1 MDTNALLDVT
11 AYAGRLLLQSGAET
25 YRVEETMV
33 RIAQSFGVE
42 DAQSFVT
49 TTGVMLSITNEQ
61 KTYSKIVRVQERG
74 VDLHRIDLLN
84 ALARKLYKEPC
95 SIEELYEELQRI
107 EQEPRYSFLVTM
119 FFGALGAAGF
129 AIFFKGTYVEAS
141 VAFVIGLAIK
151 WIQMFMERF
160 QMNVFFSHS
169 IGAGLAAFLAFSFCT
184 LYPQAHA
191 DTIIISS
198 IMLLVPGLAITNA
211 IRDTMAGDYLSGL
224 SRAVEAFLIAIAIA
238 VGTGAVLQCWLV
250 FLEGQL

>member
-1 MDTNALLDVT
+1 MNTNALLDVT

-49 TTGVMLSITNEQ
+49 PTGIMLSITNDQ
-61 KTYSKIVRVQERG
+61 KTYSKILRVQERG

-84 ALARKLYKEPC
+84 ALARRLYKEPC
-95 SIEELYEELQRI
+95 TIEDLYKELQCI
-107 EQEPRYSFLVTM
+107 EQEPRYSFLTTM

-141 VAFVIGLAIK
+141 AAFLIGLAIK

-169 IGAGLAAFLAFSFCT
+169 IGAGLAAFLTFSFCAFF
-184 LYPQAHA
+184 PQANE

-211 IRDTMAGDYLSGL
+211 LRDTVAGDYLSGL
-224 SRAVEAFLIAIAIA
+224 SRAAEAFLIAIAIA
-238 VGTGAVLQCWLV
+238 VGTGAVLQCWLT
-250 FLEGQL
+250 FLGGQL

>member
-33 RIAQSFGVE
+33 RIAQSFAID

-49 TTGVMLSITNEQ
+49 PTGIMLSITYEQ
-61 KTYSKIVRVQERG
+61 KTYSKILRVQKRG
-74 VDLHRIDLLN
+74 VDLHRIDLIN
-84 ALARKLYKEPC
+84 ALARKLAKDPYT
-95 SIEELYEELQRI
+95 IQELYEELQKI
-107 EQEPRYSFLVTM
+107 EQEPRYSFLTTM

-129 AIFFKGTYVEAS
+129 AFLFQGTYVEAIA
-141 VAFVIGLAIK
+141 AFVIGLIIK
-151 WIQMFMERF
+151 CMQKLMDHLQIHM
-160 QMNVFFSHS
+160 FFSHS
-169 IGAGLAAFLAFSFCT
+169 IVAGIAALAAFLFGL
-184 LYPQAHA
+184 LYPKANE

-224 SRAVEAFLIAIAIA
+224 ARAVEACLIAIAIA
-238 VGTGAVLQCWLV
+238 VGIGAVLQCWL
-250 FLEGQL
+250 LWRGA